1 MQENEELPAELVDL
15 YEVSF
20 ISQTLED
27 LLAEEMFE
35 DNDYDSDGDNTELS
49 NDTSVINEEQIES
62 NITASLQ
69 NKEKTRGE
77 KKGHRSKNKENN
89 A

>member
-1 MQENEELPAELVDL
+1 MMMQENEELPAELVDL

-27 LLAEEMFE
+27 LLAEEMLE

-49 NDTSVINEEQIES
+49 NDTSVFNE
-62 NITASLQ
+62 
-69 NKEKTRGE
+69 K
-77 KKGHRSKNKENN
+77 
-89 A
+89 

>member
-1 MQENEELPAELVDL
+1 MASKFCNTIIEIMVIPMQINSILIKDLLKPGL

-27 LLAEEMFE
+27 LLAEEILE

-49 NDTSVINEEQIES
+49 DEIY
-62 NITASLQ
+62 
-69 NKEKTRGE
+69 
-77 KKGHRSKNKENN
+77 
-89 A
+89 